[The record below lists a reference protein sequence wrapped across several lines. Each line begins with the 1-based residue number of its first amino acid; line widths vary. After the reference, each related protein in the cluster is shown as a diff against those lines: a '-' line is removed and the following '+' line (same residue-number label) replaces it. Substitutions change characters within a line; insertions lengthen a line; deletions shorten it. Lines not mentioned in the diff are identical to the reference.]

1 MIIAAIDIGSNS
13 IHQVVVET
21 DREKPFRV
29 LASAKEMVRLGRSA
43 ARERLLSPAAIQRAV
58 KALHKFRA
66 NAEAH
71 GAREILTTA
80 TSAVREAD
88 NRLDF
93 IEQVAKE
100 TGLHVELL
108 SGIEEA
114 RMIAL
119 AVALRM
125 PQSNDRRTLAIDIGG
140 GSTELA
146 VTQNSEPSVLISLKL
161 GAVRLTEQ
169 AVKSDPIS
177 EKQLRRLRA
186 ELRAVIAQRA
196 PEIKAVGFDV
206 CYGTSGTI
214 AALERIALHRSL
226 RSSAG
231 RAAAAKRPPASLS
244 LAEVRSVNEELAR
257 LPLAER
263 AKVEGLNRARAEI
276 IIAGGQLLEALMETL
291 GVEQLTVC
299 DWALREGVII
309 AHLAKRGAT
318 VTSSASRLERDP
330 SLRGAL
336 ALAAHYRADL
346 KHAHRVAY
354 LAQQLF
360 DDLRPLH
367 QLGGE
372 HRRLLMAAAVLHDI
386 GYLVSHTE
394 HNKHS
399 AYLIEHSELTGFT
412 DSEIAVIANV
422 VRYHRSSLPKPKH
435 PYYAALPLET
445 RTIVRKLAA
454 LLRMADAL
462 DRDHEGRVRSV
473 RVESGAKTVRLIA
486 TCTRP
491 SETTLW
497 RLEERADL
505 FEQEFGLRVEVLA
518 ESPINLP
525 QTHLTE

>member
-1 MIIAAIDIGSNS
+1 MILSAIDIGSNS

-43 ARERLLSPAAIQRAV
+43 ARDRRLSPAAMNRAIE
-58 KALHKFRA
+58 ALKRFRA
-66 NAEAH
+66 NAESH
-71 GAREILTTA
+71 NAREILTTA

-88 NRLDF
+88 NRQEF
-93 IEQVAKE
+93 IERVAKE

-125 PQSNDRRTLAIDIGG
+125 PQSNDCRALAIDIGG
-140 GSTELA
+140 GSTELP
-146 VTQNSEPSVLISLKL
+146 VTHNGEPTVLISLKL
-161 GAVRLTEQ
+161 GSVRLTEQ
-169 AVKSDPIS
+169 LGASDPPS
-177 EKQLRRLRA
+177 EKTLRRLRA

-196 PEIKAVGFDV
+196 PEIKAVGFDI

-214 AALERIALHRSL
+214 AALERVALHRHL
-226 RSSAG
+226 ENPV
-231 RAAAAKRPPASLS
+231 AAKRLEASLS
-244 LAEVRSVNEELAR
+244 LKELRGLNEELAR
-257 LPLAER
+257 MPLPER
-263 AKVEGLNRARAEI
+263 ARVAGLNRARAEI

-291 GVEQLTVC
+291 EVEQLTVC

-318 VTSSASRLERDP
+318 VSNAATKLERDP

-336 ALAAHYRADL
+336 SLAAHYRADL

-360 DDLRPLH
+360 DDLRSLH
-367 QLGGE
+367 ILGGE
-372 HRRLLMAAAVLHDI
+372 HRRLLMAAAILHDI

-399 AYLIEHSELTGFT
+399 AYLIDNSELTGFT

-422 VRYHRSSLPKPKH
+422 ARYHRSSLPKSKH

-445 RTIVRKLAA
+445 RAVVRKLAA
-454 LLRMADAL
+454 LLRIADAL

-473 RVESGAKTVRLIA
+473 HAELESKTMRLLA

-497 RLEERADL
+497 RMEERADL
-505 FEQEFGLRVEVLA
+505 FEQEFGRRVELVTITSTNAA
-518 ESPINLP
+518 ES
-525 QTHLTE
+525 

>member
-1 MIIAAIDIGSNS
+1 MILAAIDIGSNS

-43 ARERLLSPAAIQRAV
+43 ARDRRLSSAAIGRAV
-58 KALHKFRA
+58 EALKRFRE
-66 NAEAH
+66 NAESH

-88 NRLDF
+88 NRQEF
-93 IEQVAKE
+93 IERVAKE

-119 AVALRM
+119 AVAMRM
-125 PQSNDRRTLAIDIGG
+125 PQSNECRALAIDIGG
-140 GSTELA
+140 GSTELP
-146 VTQNSEPSVLISLKL
+146 VTQNGEPTVLISLKL
-161 GAVRLTEQ
+161 GSVRLTEQ
-169 AVKSDPIS
+169 SLTSDPPS
-177 EKQLRRLRA
+177 EKALRRLRA

-196 PEIKAVGFDV
+196 PEINAVGFDV

-214 AALERIALHRSL
+214 AALERVALHRSL
-226 RSSAG
+226 G
-231 RAAAAKRPPASLS
+231 KHTAAQRPAASLS
-244 LAEVRSVNEELAR
+244 LAEVRNVNEELAR
-257 LPLAER
+257 LSLAER
-263 AKVEGLNRARAEI
+263 ARVEGLNRARAEI
-276 IIAGGQLLEALMETL
+276 IVAGGQLLEALMETL
-291 GVEQLTVC
+291 GVQQLTVC

-309 AHLAKRGAT
+309 AHLIKRGAT
-318 VTSSASRLERDP
+318 VSSSASRLERDP

-394 HNKHS
+394 HHKHS
-399 AYLIEHSELTGFT
+399 AYLIDNSELTGFT

-422 VRYHRSSLPKPKH
+422 ARYHRSSLPKSKH
-435 PYYAALPLET
+435 PYFAALPIET
-445 RTIVRKLAA
+445 RAIVRKLAA
-454 LLRMADAL
+454 LLRIADAL

-473 RVESGAKTVRLIA
+473 RVETGTKTVRLFA
-486 TCTRP
+486 TCARP

-497 RLEERADL
+497 RMEERADL
-505 FEQEFGLRVEVLA
+505 FEQEFGRQVEL
-518 ESPINLP
+518 
-525 QTHLTE
+525 HTETSTNATEV

>member
-43 ARERLLSPAAIQRAV
+43 ARDRRLSNDAIARAIAAL
-58 KALHKFRA
+58 KKFRA
-66 NAEAH
+66 NAEEH

-88 NRLDF
+88 NRQAF
-93 IEQVAKE
+93 IDRVAEE

-119 AVALRM
+119 AVAMRM
-125 PQSNDRRTLAIDIGG
+125 PESNQGRALAIDIGG
-140 GSTELA
+140 GSTELP
-146 VTQNSEPSVLISLKL
+146 VTQKGEPTVLISLKL
-161 GAVRLTEQ
+161 GSVRLTEQ
-169 AVKSDPIS
+169 SVKSDPIT

-196 PEIKAVGFDV
+196 PEIKAVGFDI

-214 AALERIALHRSL
+214 AALERVALQRSL
-226 RSSAG
+226 QRHDSAS
-231 RAAAAKRPPASLS
+231 RQPASLS
-244 LAEVRSVNEELAR
+244 LAELREVNEELAR
-257 LPLAER
+257 LSLAER
-263 AKVEGLNRARAEI
+263 AKVPGLNRARAEI
-276 IIAGGQLLEALMETL
+276 IVAGGQLLEALMETL
-291 GVEQLTVC
+291 GVEQLTIC
-299 DWALREGVII
+299 DWALREGVVI
-309 AHLAKRGAT
+309 AHLAKRGVT
-318 VTSSASRLERDP
+318 VTSSSTRLERDP

-394 HNKHS
+394 HHKHS
-399 AYLIEHSELTGFT
+399 AYLIENSELTGFT
-412 DSEIAVIANV
+412 ESETVMIANV
-422 VRYHRSSLPKPKH
+422 ARYHRSSLPKPRH
-435 PYYAALPLET
+435 PYYAALPPEA
-445 RTIVRKLAA
+445 RTTVRKLAA
-454 LLRMADAL
+454 LLRIADAL

-473 RVESGAKTVRLIA
+473 RVEPGTKTVRLVA
-486 TCTRP
+486 ACTRP

-497 RLEERADL
+497 RMEERADL
-505 FEQEFGLRVEVLA
+505 FEQEFGKRIELTTETINPA
-518 ESPINLP
+518 PES
-525 QTHLTE
+525 